1 MKKKKEPTD
10 TIAFDSCKFNISTGN
25 MLLFK
30 AFQKYS
36 MYLDD
41 VLNVKPEESVG
52 TDMSGLLNY
61 LVETAL
67 TKELKDIQ
75 KKHGFENLDDM
86 VDALYA
92 CNTPEEIYSEI
103 HQAEMTER
111 AKLHQKILEQ
121 IPEEDRQLK
130 LFSTELLKI
139 KEVK

>member
-10 TIAFDSCKFNISTGN
+10 VIAFDSCKFNISTGN
-25 MLLFK
+25 MMLFK

-36 MYLDD
+36 MYLDA

-52 TDMSGLLNY
+52 ADISGLLNY

-75 KKHGFENLDDM
+75 KKHGFEKLDDM
-86 VDALYA
+86 VDAFNA
-92 CNTPEEIYSEI
+92 CNNADEIYSEI

-111 AKLHQKILEQ
+111 SKLHQKILEQ
-121 IPEEDRQLK
+121 IPEEDRKLK
-130 LFSTELLKI
+130 LFSTDL

>member
-1 MKKKKEPTD
+1 MKKTKEPTD

-25 MLLFK
+25 MMLFK

-36 MYLDD
+36 MYLDA
-41 VLNVKPEESVG
+41 VLNVKPDEMVG
-52 TDMSGLLNY
+52 ADMSGLLNY
-61 LVETAL
+61 LIETAL

-75 KKHGFENLDDM
+75 KKHGFEKLDDM
-86 VDALYA
+86 VDCFNA

-111 AKLHQKILEQ
+111 AKLHQNILDQ

-130 LFSTELLKI
+130 LFSTDL